1 MTRAEP
7 GASALRRGAFE
18 LRQTQR
24 GLELFWQGRSLLGP
38 LQLTWELGE
47 AGGRS
52 RVIFADPH
60 APLQAIEPAP
70 GDGEPGAGSEPA
82 TVSRQLRLAAPE
94 LVGVELRAL
103 LRLSERGLEIAFT
116 VENHGTVALRL
127 GAARL
132 VARPL
137 DDTWLRGVGA
147 QVAWRLFGLGFSS
160 FSPSHS
166 QDTRAVPERPRFPS
180 AATFTL
186 HTQSPY
192 YGQDGALSTPWL
204 GAFTRR
210 EGTDA
215 VTAVLGFLS
224 AQSGLGEV
232 ALLRGQPPVIE
243 ARLGVDGKRLL
254 PGELWSGDPL
264 LVTAAA
270 DGTGLLAAWA
280 KDVGARMQARA
291 LVDDLPTGWCSWY
304 RYYGGVTERDVLKN
318 LEALAAQRARLPVR
332 YVQLDD
338 GYQKKVG
345 DWLSLNGKFPS
356 GLAGLAAR
364 IRAAGFVPGIW
375 LAPFF
380 VQRGARLF
388 REHPEWLLRDVD
400 GELRPTG
407 YHPFWGVLDGH
418 VYALDT
424 THPGALA
431 YLRHVFTELCA
442 AGFDYFKIDF
452 LFAGLRLGRRY
463 DERQSPV
470 EAYRAGLRAI
480 REAIDS
486 APASS
491 ASSVTPGEPVR
502 RYLLGCGAPLLPAVG
517 LVDGMRISPDVKE
530 SWRDP
535 KIAWLT
541 RGATH
546 PAVEQMLPGCM
557 TRAFLH
563 GALWANDPDCL
574 LVREESSQLTL
585 PEVQT
590 LVSVLSLTGGL
601 LVLSDDIAA
610 LSAERRALAERVLPP
625 LGEPARA
632 LDALTEERPER
643 FVRLHAR
650 AVGTGEAGGAG
661 QAGERHEVLA
671 ALINWHD
678 GPLERLLVPSELGA
692 ELGGVP
698 GFDRRGSLHAFELWS
713 ERYERLAPGQSIH
726 SVLPPHGTALW
737 LLVPARLSPQVVSIT
752 HHLGQTTTLLLDE
765 AWDAER
771 RTLAV
776 RILAPATR
784 QGRVLVA
791 VPTGMRV
798 RDAEVTGAAELAG
811 RHEGGTLVSIHM
823 TLRPPGRRDESQRDA
838 LLTVHFE

>member
-1 MTRAEP
+1 MEFVVTRAEP

-18 LRQTQR
+18 LRQAQR

-60 APLQAIEPAP
+60 APLDAVETTEAADS
-70 GDGEPGAGSEPA
+70 DGEPA
-82 TVSRQLRLAAPE
+82 TACRQLRLAAPE
-94 LVGVELRAL
+94 LAGVELRAL
-103 LRLSERGLEIAFT
+103 LRLSERGLEVELS
-116 VENHGTVALRL
+116 VENHGAVALRL

-137 DDTWLRGVGA
+137 EDTWLRGVGA

-224 AQSGLGEV
+224 ANSGLGEV
-232 ALLRGQPPVIE
+232 ALLRGQPPVVE
-243 ARLGVDGKRLL
+243 ARLGLDGKRLL
-254 PGELWSGDPL
+254 PGEVWTGDAL

-270 DGTGLLAAWA
+270 DGTRLLDTWA
-280 KDVGARMQARA
+280 QDVGARMQARA

-304 RYYGGVTERDVLKN
+304 RYYSGVTERDVLTN

-338 GYQKKVG
+338 GYQEKVG
-345 DWLSLNGKFPS
+345 DWLSLNRKFPS
-356 GLAGLAAR
+356 GLAALAAR
-364 IRAAGFVPGIW
+364 IRGAGFVPGIW

-463 DERQSPV
+463 DERLSPV

-491 ASSVTPGEPVR
+491 TGSGSATGEPVK

-535 KIAWLT
+535 KVAWLT
-541 RGATH
+541 RGASH
-546 PAVEQMLPGCM
+546 PAVEQMLPSCM

-574 LVREESSQLTL
+574 LVREEASQLTL

-590 LVSVLSLTGGL
+590 LVSVLGLTAGL

-610 LSAERRALAERVLPP
+610 LSAERRALAELALPP

-632 LDALTEERPER
+632 LDVLTEERPDR
-643 FVRLHAR
+643 FVRLRAR
-650 AVGTGEAGGAG
+650 TQQGAGEAS
-661 QAGERHEVLA
+661 ERHEVLA

-678 GPLERLLVPSELGA
+678 GSLERLLVPSELGA

-713 ERYERLAPGQSIH
+713 ERYERVAPGQSIH
-726 SVLPPHGTALW
+726 SVIPPHGTALW
-737 LLVPARLSPQVVSIT
+737 LLRPARLEPQVVSIT

-765 AWDAER
+765 AWDAQR
-771 RTLAV
+771 RALAV

-798 RDAEVTGAAELAG
+798 RDVEITGAAELAG
-811 RHEGGTLVSIHM
+811 RHEGGSLVAIHV
-823 TLRPPGRRDESQRDA
+823 TLRPPGRRDEPGRDA

>member
-1 MTRAEP
+1 MEVVVTRAEP
-7 GASALRRGAFE
+7 GAPALQRGAFE
-18 LRQTQR
+18 LRRTQR
-24 GLELFWQGRSLLGP
+24 GLELLWQGRSLLGP
-38 LQLTWELGE
+38 LQLSWELGE

-52 RVIFADPH
+52 RVILAGPN
-60 APLQAIEPAP
+60 APLVALGTEHEG
-70 GDGEPGAGSEPA
+70 GDGATAGL
-82 TVSRQLRLAAPE
+82 QLRLAAPE
-94 LVGVELRAL
+94 LAGVELRAL
-103 LRLSERGLEIAFT
+103 LRLSERGLEIGLSI
-116 VENHGTVALRL
+116 ENHGTAALRL
-127 GAARL
+127 ASARL
-132 VARPL
+132 IARPL

-147 QVAWRLFGLGFSS
+147 QVAWRFFGLGFSS
-160 FSPSHS
+160 FSPAHS
-166 QDTRAVPERPRFPS
+166 QDTRAVLERPRFPS

-192 YGQDGALSTPWL
+192 YGQDGALSTQWL

-210 EGTDA
+210 EGTEP

-224 AQSGLGEV
+224 ATSGLGEV
-232 ALLRGQPPVIE
+232 ALLRGQPPVLE
-243 ARLGVDGKRLL
+243 ARLGLDGKRLV
-254 PGELWSGDPL
+254 PGEAWTGDAL
-264 LVTAAA
+264 LVTASAAA

-280 KDVGARMQARA
+280 QEVGARMQARPITTE
-291 LVDDLPTGWCSWY
+291 LPTGWCSWY
-304 RYYGGVTERDVLKN
+304 RYYGGVTERDVVKN
-318 LEALAAQRARLPVR
+318 LEALGAMRARLPVR

-345 DWLSLNGKFPS
+345 DWLSLNRKFPS
-356 GLAGLAAR
+356 GLAALAAR
-364 IRAAGFVPGIW
+364 IRDAGFVPGIW

-388 REHPEWLLRDVD
+388 HEHPEWLLHDAD

-424 THPGALA
+424 THPGAMA

-463 DERQSPV
+463 DERLSPV
-470 EAYRAGLRAI
+470 EAYRAGLRVI

-486 APASS
+486 APGPALGQAPS
-491 ASSVTPGEPVR
+491 ASPRAPAQ

-530 SWRDP
+530 AWRDP

-541 RGATH
+541 RGASH
-546 PAVEQMLPGCM
+546 PAVEQMLPSCM

-563 GALWANDPDCL
+563 GVLWANDPDCV

-590 LVSVLSLTGGL
+590 LVSVLSLTAGL

-632 LDALTEERPER
+632 LDMLTEERPER
-643 FVRLHAR
+643 FVRLHSR
-650 AVGTGEAGGAG
+650 PGCDGAG
-661 QAGERHEVLA
+661 DRHEVLA

-692 ELGGVP
+692 DLGGVP
-698 GFDRRGSLHAFELWS
+698 GFDRRGTLHAYELWS
-713 ERYERLAPGQSIH
+713 ERYQRIGPGQSLH
-726 SVLPPHGTALW
+726 SVIPAHGTALW
-737 LLVPARLSPQVVSIT
+737 LLRPALPEPQVVSVT

-765 AWDAER
+765 RWEPER
-771 RTLAV
+771 RVLAV
-776 RILAPATR
+776 RLLAPATR
-784 QGRVLVA
+784 QGRVLIA

-798 RDAEVTGAAELAG
+798 RDAEITGAAELAG
-811 RHEGGTLVSIHM
+811 RHEGGTLLAVNV
-823 TLRPPGRRDESQRDA
+823 TLRPPGRGDDGQRDA
-838 LLTVHFE
+838 LLTVRFE